1 MSWLVLAALLQ
12 GSAAGA
18 TPAEAERLEA
28 EQRMESQRALMTGLR
43 TQSGNAEVALRVY
56 SGLARASAARA
67 AALSAQLRVL
77 GGRMALAEAQ
87 EAVAREVLRERSES
101 LRPRLLSL
109 YRLTQRSP
117 LEILLP
123 ADDVA
128 TLVWRA
134 RAMSSLVRSD
144 LDALEETRSVAEFQ
158 RASLEQLDSWKR
170 QVGGRLEELQAEA
183 EEAAAQQSELGD
195 ALQLLQARTRA
206 AGTVLGELTRS
217 QAQLQA
223 TLDQLQGEPESGGF
237 GALRGKLSLPTLGR
251 IEVAFGKLVHPRFN
265 TVTVQKGLDIR
276 AAAGAPVK
284 ALAPA
289 TVAWTGWLKGYG
301 NLVVLDQGD
310 GYHTLF
316 AHLAEV
322 FRPVGSH
329 VFAGEVVGTVG
340 DSGSLKGPY
349 LYFEVRRRGLAV
361 DPLPWVG
368 AGLARAPP

>member
-1 MSWLVLAALLQ
+1 MVVQ
-12 GSAAGA
+12 GSAVAA
-18 TPAEAERLEA
+18 TPVDAERLEG
-28 EQRMESQRALMTGLR
+28 EQKLESQRALLTGLR
-43 TQSGNAEVALRVY
+43 NQSGNTEVALRVY
-56 SGLARASAARA
+56 AGLARASAARA
-67 AALSAQLRVL
+67 SALSAQLRVL
-77 GGRMALAEAQ
+77 GGRMAQAEAA
-87 EAVAREVLRERSES
+87 EAVAREVLRARSEQ

-123 ADDVA
+123 ADDVG

-144 LDALEETRSVAEFQ
+144 LDALEETRSVVEFQ
-158 RASLEQLDSWKR
+158 RASLEQLDGWKR
-170 QVGGRLEELQAEA
+170 RVGSRLEDLQAEA
-183 EEAAAQQSELGD
+183 EESAAQQTELGE
-195 ALQLLQARTRA
+195 ALQLLAAKTRA
-206 AGTVLGELTRS
+206 VGTVLGELTRS

-223 TLDQLQGEPESGGF
+223 TLDQLQGEPEAGGF
-237 GALRGKLSLPTLGR
+237 GALRGKLPLPAPGH
-251 IEVAFGKLVHPRFN
+251 IEVAFGRLVHPKFN

-276 AAAGAPVK
+276 APAGAPVK

-289 TVAWTGWLKGYG
+289 TVVWTGWLKGYG
-301 NLVVLDQGD
+301 NVVVLDQGD

-322 FRPVGSH
+322 FRPLGSH

-368 AGLARAPP
+368 AGIARSP

>member
-170 QVGGRLEELQAEA
+170 RVGGRLEELQAEA